1 MKKLVKLVAV
11 ISILSTTIGAS
22 AIGAEMKKGM
32 HNNMAMSH
40 ENMEKMH
47 NNMLAM
53 KQQILSAK
61 QENNAEKQQ
70 EIMHKHRKSMIKM
83 MQIMHRR
90 MADKPIEQQI
100 NMAEHHLEMMSNMMP
115 QKGSR
120 KMSGKKSANKHNH

>member
-61 QENNAEKQQ
+61 QESDPEKQQ
-70 EIMHKHRKSMIKM
+70 EILHKHRKSMIKM
-83 MQIMHRR
+83 MQIIHRR

-100 NMAEHHLEMMSNMMP
+100 KMAEHHLEMMSNMMP
-115 QKGSR
+115 KMGSSKMSR
-120 KMSGKKSANKHNH
+120 KKSTNKHNH

>member
-1 MKKLVKLVAV
+1 MKKLVNLVAV

-53 KQQILSAK
+53 KHVVISK
-61 QENNAEKQQ
+61 T
-70 EIMHKHRKSMIKM
+70 RK
-83 MQIMHRR
+83 
-90 MADKPIEQQI
+90 
-100 NMAEHHLEMMSNMMP
+100 
-115 QKGSR
+115 
-120 KMSGKKSANKHNH
+120 

>member
-11 ISILSTTIGAS
+11 ISIVSTTIGAS

-53 KQQILSAK
+53 KHVVISK
-61 QENNAEKQQ
+61 T
-70 EIMHKHRKSMIKM
+70 RK
-83 MQIMHRR
+83 
-90 MADKPIEQQI
+90 
-100 NMAEHHLEMMSNMMP
+100 
-115 QKGSR
+115 
-120 KMSGKKSANKHNH
+120 